1 MGGITPSKK
10 AKAKKCKSKPKPK
23 LPMRANAPGRV
34 VPVMPS
40 LPGTVGPV
48 TPIRGKKQ
56 ATSTSASNALPDED
70 ALAAKVAADAVTAS
84 DAAKRKMKNR
94 ERKMKLQKLEKAKR
108 IAIEQYAKMKAKEQL
123 KAKANARA
131 KADVNAKAHA
141 KAEADALAKCAALA
155 QPVDT
160 AATAQ
165 AATAGTEPQAV
176 AEKVPR
182 TNAASNPVDTS
193 PPAAV
198 STATDAHATDDHPMS
213 PTAAIPPLDLA
224 HPSPG
229 TPLPPLP
236 AVPQVPQPMEVEK
249 AEVEKAEVEEKK
261 QEAEDDDAVLNHALA
276 AANAAA
282 VVDNTLNTARGQQTH
297 ELCAA
302 SALAV
307 AAAAAEE
314 SRGDD
319 RMNDFHTA
327 VGGERTNPPTKG
339 GPRRRGLG
347 STSGSE
353 GAGEEQSDKLPEE
366 VPKKRGP
373 GRPKK
378 KRSGTPRSAAESDK
392 PSIDGDKS
400 EEKKKLKT
408 PRKKKDPP
416 PPRSSS
422 TRQRKQPGLYS
433 DDRPGTVTYEEQF
446 GDGKDKGGKKEMMKD
461 PETGEYI
468 MKKMTA
474 KEALAVE
481 GLIDNADANDDMDVD
496 GDGRVVDE
504 EDEDPVEHEAESMKP
519 VGRKA
524 GRKDAAAGRRGKKR
538 SASKRAGGSSISE
551 PAKKRGR
558 GRPQKNVDLFEE
570 TDTTQ
575 ADSSSKGKR
584 TRGGGGKKARNRTA
598 GASVAA
604 ENSSKELE
612 KDLADETAE
621 SNAIPS
627 EVSTK
632 APEKDKGNDTVEAN
646 AVADAKKA
654 ADAEKVHNLFIS
666 REGKNAYFRV
676 ELLIGPPENRVRMVP
691 FSEVLCED
699 GDLSIDSYVATEGQ
713 PFALRVKI
721 ARPRTDNAVY
731 GGRIYIDKPC
741 SCKHHE
747 RTERLG
753 EQHVCGK
760 KNAVTKQLNE
770 GMDHFFWIGPGE
782 TEYMIE
788 GFYKNQATSQ
798 QFVFAKPTQ
807 DLDLAEGFEQ
817 NDDRLQNERMMNIFR
832 SIGGIRISFS
842 LLKKWKKRAPNHSFN
857 PKQAAIDTE
866 AFVERKGKEL
876 SAQPGEIVEDRVPE
890 TDREAVLS
898 DTIVFEKR
906 IDYNTFCGYKAS
918 QTMVKY
924 TNTIGLYKGLPV
936 DILKQEDVRKQ
947 CVNMYMTQVPL
958 DRMRNKFLDNLEE
971 TFKQTHSSA
980 GQSSSEGAASRSAA
994 DDNDEPNAY
1003 SKPDKWV
1010 PVQAIVRAICR
1021 DLSPAG
1027 SYLICTGEYHVD
1039 EKTGIR
1045 NYGETVV
1052 QNTEASNEEKYVDME
1067 YKTSKL
1073 ADYFTKDPHIYD
1085 SRDSGVNADGTIRYE
1100 VCAAVVDL
1108 TGNSDDEFS

>member
-1 MGGITPSKK
+1 MGGPTPPKK
-10 AKAKKCKSKPKPK
+10 AKAKKGKPKPKPK

-34 VPVMPS
+34 VPAMPA
-40 LPGTVGPV
+40 LHGTVGPIS
-48 TPIRGKKQ
+48 PIQGKRRT
-56 ATSTSASNALPDED
+56 TSSVASDLADED

-84 DAAKRKMKNR
+84 DAAKRKMKVR
-94 ERKMKLQKLEKAKR
+94 ERKMKLQKLEKAKK
-108 IAIEQYAKMKAKEQL
+108 IALEQYAKMKAKEQL
-123 KAKANARA
+123 RARADARARAYAQAKADAEARA
-131 KADVNAKAHA
+131 KGVTR
-141 KAEADALAKCAALA
+141 CAALA
-155 QPVDT
+155 QPIDA

-165 AATAGTEPQAV
+165 AANAATVTQAP
-176 AEKVPR
+176 AETGPGA
-182 TNAASNPVDTS
+182 NAASNPAAAS
-193 PPAAV
+193 PPAA
-198 STATDAHATDDHPMS
+198 AAAAAPQAREDDPMS

-236 AVPQVPQPMEVEK
+236 AVPQPMETDEM
-249 AEVEKAEVEEKK
+249 EEDVEEKK
-261 QEAEDDDAVLNHALA
+261 QDAEQDDAVLNHALA

-282 VVDNTLNTARGQQTH
+282 KAAAVVDSVINTASGQHTQ

-319 RMNDFHTA
+319 RMNDFHSA
-327 VGGERTNPPTKG
+327 VGSERANPPAKG
-339 GPRRRGLG
+339 GARRRGLSAASSIEEAG
-347 STSGSE
+347 GDDSG
-353 GAGEEQSDKLPEE
+353 KLPEE
-366 VPKKRGP
+366 TPKKRGP

-378 KRSGTPRSAAESDK
+378 KRPGTPKSMMQSDVS
-392 PSIDGDKS
+392 PSDGAKS
-400 EEKKKLKT
+400 SQKNKMKT
-408 PRKKKDPP
+408 PKKRKEPP
-416 PPRSSS
+416 PPRNSS

-446 GDGKDKGGKKEMMKD
+446 GDGKDKGGKKEMVKD
-461 PETGEYI
+461 PETGEYV
-468 MKKMTA
+468 MKKLTA
-474 KEALAVE
+474 KESLAAE
-481 GLIDNADANDDMDVD
+481 GLSDNPGVNGDMGVGNDDMDI
-496 GDGRVVDE
+496 GGTGNHSVVDE
-504 EDEDPVEHEAESMKP
+504 EDDEDGVPVEVEAEGAKP
-519 VGRKA
+519 VGRKLA
-524 GRKDAAAGRRGKKR
+524 HQSTAKGKRGKKR
-538 SASKRAGGSSISE
+538 SASERADDTSNGNSGAD
-551 PAKKRGR
+551 PRAAKKLGP
-558 GRPQKNVDLFEE
+558 GRPRKNVDPFQG
-570 TDTTQ
+570 TDVAQ
-575 ADSSSKGKR
+575 AKLIPKGKR
-584 TRGGGGKKARNRTA
+584 TRGGRGKNTANRTPGTSA
-598 GASVAA
+598 GVKI
-604 ENSSKELE
+604 SSKAPDKE
-612 KDLADETAE
+612 KADETAE
-621 SNAIPS
+621 SS
-627 EVSTK
+627 SVS
-632 APEKDKGNDTVEAN
+632 
-646 AVADAKKA
+646 DAKKA
-654 ADAEKVHNLFIS
+654 ADAEKAHNLFIS

-691 FSEVLCED
+691 FTELLCED

-731 GGRIYIDKPC
+731 GGRVYIDKPC
-741 SCKHHE
+741 SCTHHE
-747 RTERLG
+747 RNERLG

-760 KNAVTKQLNE
+760 KNALAKQLNE

-782 TEYMIE
+782 TEYTIE
-788 GFYKNQATSQ
+788 GFYKNQAKSQ

-807 DLDLAEGFEQ
+807 DLDLSEGIDQSDEG
-817 NDDRLQNERMMNIFR
+817 LKNERMMNIFR
-832 SIGGIRISFS
+832 SIGGIRIAFS
-842 LLKKWKKRAPNHSFN
+842 LLKKWQKRPLNRSYT
-857 PKQAAIDTE
+857 PKQAAIDAE

-890 TDREAVLS
+890 TDREALLS
-898 DTIVFEKR
+898 DTVVFEKR

-924 TNTIGLYKGLPV
+924 TNTIGLYKGLPI

-958 DRMRNKFLDNLEE
+958 DRMRDKFHDNLEE

-980 GQSSSEGAASRSAA
+980 GCSTGQSSSEGAASRTAA
-994 DDNDEPNAY
+994 GDSGEPKAY

-1039 EKTGIR
+1039 ERTGIR

-1052 QNTEASNEEKYVDME
+1052 QNTEASAEERYVDME

-1073 ADYFTKDPHIYD
+1073 ADFFTKDPHIYD
-1085 SRDSGVNADGTIRYE
+1085 SRDCGVDADGSIRYE

-1108 TGNSDDEFS
+1108 TGNSDDEFD